1 MFDRLE
7 ILQLARGMAAYSGA
21 RQTVLA
27 ENVANANTPGYRA
40 RDLPEFA
47 EAYRSS
53 TGSVEL
59 RQTRSGHVS
68 GEGRASPLADPIFE
82 NLQADPTGNTVSVER
97 ELTRAADIRSDHN
110 RALAVY
116 SSSLDII
123 RAAIGRA
130 R

>member
-1 MFDRLE
+1 MFDKLE
-7 ILQLARGMAAYSGA
+7 ILSLARGLSVHSGA
-21 RQTVLA
+21 RQAVLA
-27 ENVANANTPGYRA
+27 ENVANANSPGYRA

-47 EAYRSS
+47 S
-53 TGSVEL
+53 TYQNIGAETDL
-59 RQTRSGHVS
+59 RRTREQHLSGL
-68 GEGRASPLADPIFE
+68 EDFDRAFATVFDQA
-82 NLQADPTGNTVSVER
+82 QADPTGNTVSVER

-116 SSSLDII
+116 SASIDIL